1 MGLEHVI
8 HWWVAN
14 PTRGHHYGI
23 IAWTDPDGRRKHR
36 DLERVLDAAG
46 AARLNR
52 HDQHES
58 YRAGETTIRFATEAD
73 AREGPPPR
81 HGSAEPLVP
90 RELTVRLPALIP
102 QVVITTVW
110 PTCLPNC
117 RAADLARADLARLD
131 LGGGAARCLPPSD

>member
-81 HGSAEPLVP
+81 HGSAEPLVA
-90 RELTVRLPALIP
+90 RELTVRLPASHRQRRL
-102 QVVITTVW
+102 
-110 PTCLPNC
+110 PTFLDQRSLADGAREGRRLPI
-117 RAADLARADLARLD
+117 AR
-131 LGGGAARCLPPSD
+131 